1 MSEAITLNKGEHTT
15 TRTTYTYEEVLLAA
29 IEYFH
34 GDELAATTW
43 MNKYAV
49 KDAKGHYY
57 ELTPDDM
64 HWRMAREFA
73 KMEIQFSEKVK
84 LNGAFKNLSG
94 YGQQREFLSEKKIY
108 EYFKRFNYIIPQG
121 SVMSVLGNHT
131 MVASLS
137 NCVVLPEIYD
147 SYGGIFFTDQ
157 QLAQLFKR
165 RCGVGIDISSIRPAG
180 APVLNAAGTTTG
192 AVSFMERFS
201 NTTREVAQHGRR
213 GALMITMDIT
223 HPDVEYFITAKQD
236 LAKITGAN
244 VSVRLSDEFMNA
256 VAEDGD
262 FTHRWPIESPNPK
275 YTKTVRA
282 RELWE
287 TIITCAHKTAEPGLI
302 FWDRQHKYSTSSVYP
317 GYKNVSTNPCSE
329 IAMQGGDSC
338 RLIALNLFSFVENPF
353 SAQASFNYKKLY
365 EVAYEAQRLSDDL
378 VELELQHIDRILE
391 KVANDPEPDYIKD
404 VEIRTWKLLQDQGRK
419 GRRTGLGFTALGD
432 AVAALNLPF
441 DSTAALKVIDEMQKT
456 KCRAE
461 FDSSIDMSIE
471 RGSFEGFNTEIE
483 NTSEF
488 VQMMQQ
494 ELPEVY
500 DRMMQFGRRNISLS
514 TVAPTGTLSILAQ
527 TSSGIEPV
535 YMLSYKRRRKV
546 NPNDK
551 NQRVD
556 FVDAMGDPWQEF
568 EVYHPKLKMWM
579 EVTGQKDLKKSPYFG
594 STAPEI
600 DWIKRVEIQ
609 SVVQKYITHSI
620 SSTINLPN
628 DVAVEKVGEIYLEAW
643 KHGLKGITVYRDGS
657 RSGVLIA
664 NDDKG
669 KKTTADEVL
678 TSNAPKRPKVLEAD
692 VLRFMN
698 GNEKWS
704 AVVGLLKGKP
714 YEIFTGVVNEDS
726 ILLPNYVD
734 KGWVI
739 KTRLEDRT
747 TRYDFQYIDRAG
759 YKVTIEG
766 LSRSF
771 EQEFWNYAKLISGV
785 LRHGMPI
792 PHIID
797 LIENLD
803 LKAESLNT
811 WKAGVERALK
821 KYIEDGTPAVDKQCP
836 ECGDLK
842 GLVYEE
848 GCLVCKSCG
857 SSKCG

>member
-338 RLIALNLFSFVENPF
+338 RLIALNLFSFVDNPF

-441 DSTAALKVIDEMQKT
+441 DSTAALEVIDEMQKT

-609 SVVQKYITHSI
+609 SVVQKYITHS
-620 SSTINLPN
+620 
-628 DVAVEKVGEIYLEAW
+628 
-643 KHGLKGITVYRDGS
+643 
-657 RSGVLIA
+657 
-664 NDDKG
+664 
-669 KKTTADEVL
+669 
-678 TSNAPKRPKVLEAD
+678 
-692 VLRFMN
+692 
-698 GNEKWS
+698 
-704 AVVGLLKGKP
+704 
-714 YEIFTGVVNEDS
+714 
-726 ILLPNYVD
+726 
-734 KGWVI
+734 
-739 KTRLEDRT
+739 
-747 TRYDFQYIDRAG
+747 
-759 YKVTIEG
+759 
-766 LSRSF
+766 
-771 EQEFWNYAKLISGV
+771 
-785 LRHGMPI
+785 
-792 PHIID
+792 
-797 LIENLD
+797 
-803 LKAESLNT
+803 
-811 WKAGVERALK
+811 
-821 KYIEDGTPAVDKQCP
+821 
-836 ECGDLK
+836 
-842 GLVYEE
+842 
-848 GCLVCKSCG
+848 
-857 SSKCG
+857 